1 MTAKRA
7 PIPPATRVAA
17 RTGVAAAF
25 DGDNLEDG
33 EDGEDGLALAGGD
46 ADALPDKLELG
57 GGVEGLL
64 IGWDVM
70 MIVFSG
76 PTTVPVD

>member
-1 MTAKRA
+1 
-7 PIPPATRVAA
+7 VAA

-25 DGDNLEDG
+25 DEDGLEDG
-33 EDGEDGLALAGGD
+33 EPGEDGLALAGGD

-57 GGVEGLL
+57 VGGGIDGLL

-70 MIVFSG
+70 TIVFCDPSTEDSTCG
-76 PTTVPVD
+76 VEALMIE